1 MDANAASQTVVLIRL
16 GTGEMPQ
23 SSAGDIP
30 PPRLEERLALVEAA
44 LLDCG
49 LCRGTRISNNQL
61 VGLFP
66 TADSAFEVACGVQQ
80 ACAQPDRD
88 PALAGLR
95 ILLDRQAGELDD
107 EVTLFQ
113 VAETG
118 RQAKQLMEEVPA
130 GQIFATKAITG
141 RLTDVSRARFRLYE
155 QQGGDADGSGLYQ
168 VICNEETIT
177 RLAIPTLNVPAT
189 PATSNLCLR
198 WRDNSMTLV
207 ADSPSLTI
215 GRADRS
221 DIRIESDL
229 ASRIHAR
236 LVFQQTNFILA
247 DQSTNGTF
255 VQIDDDEEV
264 YLHHEQIVLRGSG
277 VISLGR
283 RIRGGGGKLI
293 YFNLSA

>member
-1 MDANAASQTVVLIRL
+1 MDANAASQTVLLIRL
-16 GTGEMPQ
+16 GKQETLE
-23 SSAGDIP
+23 SSAGDP
-30 PPRLEERLALVEAA
+30 PQPELEDHLALLERA

-49 LCRGTRISNNQL
+49 VCRGTRISNNEL

-66 TADSAFEVACGVQQ
+66 TADAAFEVACSVQQ
-80 ACAQPDRD
+80 ACTEPERGSV
-88 PALAGLR
+88 LARVR

-107 EVTLFQ
+107 ELTLFQ

-118 RQAKQLMEEVPA
+118 RQAKQLMQQVPA

-155 QQGGDADGSGLYQ
+155 QETTIAHGGGLYQ
-168 VICNEETIT
+168 VICNEETLT
-177 RLAIPTLNVPAT
+177 RLAIPTLNLETAPT
-189 PATSNLCLR
+189 TRSLCLR

-207 ADSPSLTI
+207 PESPSLTI
-215 GRADRS
+215 GRGDRS
-221 DIRIESDL
+221 DVQIDSDL
-229 ASRIHAR
+229 ASRVHAR
-236 LVFQQTNFILA
+236 LVFQQTNFLLA

-255 VQIDDDEEV
+255 VQIDDDDEV